1 VDLPI
6 LPLAGT
12 MVAGPQEMTAI
23 VFVTHPTAVRVSVA
37 FLAGAAVAVL
47 LGTTI
52 AYMLAGTIDLGL
64 PADKGSTG
72 AIIQYVLVA
81 LLAVVA
87 LRLAVVAL
95 RTYRHRERVE
105 PPKWL
110 GGLLEA
116 SPRKVLMMGFLL
128 LLVFPTDL
136 ATLATVGVHLQHN
149 RHALIDAAPFW
160 GLTLLIA
167 AIPLLTY
174 LLFRRRAERL
184 APKVRDWMGTNSW
197 LVNILVLGLFIVL
210 ILT

>member
-6 LPLAGT
+6 LPLAVT

-87 LRLAVVAL
+87 LR
-95 RTYRHRERVE
+95 TYRHRERVE

-116 SPRKVLMMGFLL
+116 SPRKALMMGFLL

-136 ATLATVGVHLQHN
+136 ATLATVGVHFQHN

>member
-1 VDLPI
+1 MDIHI
-6 LPLAGT
+6 LPLAVT

-23 VFVTHPTAVRVSVA
+23 IFVTHPAAVRVSAA
-37 FLAGAAVAVL
+37 FLAGAAMAVVV
-47 LGTTI
+47 GTTI
-52 AYMLAGTIDLGL
+52 MYLLAGTIHLGL
-64 PADKGSTG
+64 PSNKGSTG

-81 LLAVVA
+81 LLAA
-87 LRLAVVAL
+87 LAL
-95 RTYRHRERVE
+95 RTYRHRERAE

-116 SPRKVLMMGFLL
+116 SPRKALVMGFLL

-149 RHALIDAAPFW
+149 RNSLVDAAPFW
-160 GLTLLIA
+160 GLTLLLVGL
-167 AIPLLTY
+167 PLLAY
-174 LLFRRRAERL
+174 LLFRHRAERV

-197 LVNILVLGLFIVL
+197 LVNIFVLGLFIVL

>member
-1 VDLPI
+1 MDLHI
-6 LPLAGT
+6 LPLAVT

-23 VFVTHPTAVRVSVA
+23 VFVTHPAAVRVSAA
-37 FLAGAAVAVL
+37 FMAGATVAVVA
-47 LGTTI
+47 GTTI
-52 AYMLAGTIDLGL
+52 MYLLAGTLHLGL
-64 PADKGSTG
+64 PSDKGSTG

-81 LLAVVA
+81 VLAA
-87 LRLAVVAL
+87 LAL
-95 RTYRHRERVE
+95 RTYRHRDRVE

-116 SPRKVLMMGFLL
+116 SPRKALVMGFLL

-149 RHALIDAAPFW
+149 HHALIDAAPFW

-167 AIPLLTY
+167 ALPLLTY

-184 APKVRDWMGTNSW
+184 ALKVRDWMGTNSW
-197 LVNILVLGLFIVL
+197 LVNIFVLGLFIVL